1 MPKLPLAART
11 ASESLIARGDRVLMN
26 TYARVPLAFVVGE
39 GCRLGDADG
48 RSYLDLTSGFGV
60 CCLGHGHPRL
70 VTALQRQAAR
80 LIQVSNLFYT
90 EPMVTVAERLVA
102 HSFGDRVFLCNS
114 GAEAN
119 EGAIKLARKRSHD
132 DHGPGRYRVLAFT
145 PSFHGRTLATLSA
158 TGQAKIQ
165 QGFEPLVEGF
175 DHVPYGD
182 LAGAET
188 ALTDAH
194 CAILVEPILGEA
206 GVVVPPPGFL
216 AGLRQLA
223 DARGLTLIFDCI
235 QTGMGR
241 TGKLFAYQHEGVT
254 PDVMTLAKG
263 LGGGPPIGAIV
274 ATETVAAH
282 FTPGSHG
289 STFAASPLVCSAAA
303 VVLDELLDGG
313 VLDEAAENGAYFR
326 SGLEALATH
335 HASIREVRGRGLMLG
350 LLLDRPAAPVL
361 QGLRDAG
368 VIALPAAPDV
378 VRMLPPLIISRA
390 EIDEALAALDKV
402 LSNAVET

>member
-1 MPKLPLAART
+1 M
-11 ASESLIARGDRVLMN
+11 S
-26 TYARVPLAFVVGE
+26 TYARVPVAFAAGE
-39 GCRLGDADG
+39 GCRLIDVEG
-48 RSYLDLTSGFGV
+48 RAYLDLTAGFGV

-70 VTALQRQAAR
+70 VSALQRQAAR

-90 EPMVTVAERLVA
+90 EPMVTVAERLVD

-158 TGQAKIQ
+158 TGQTKIQ
-165 QGFEPLVEGF
+165 HGFEPLVDGF

-182 LAGAET
+182 LAATEA
-188 ALTDAH
+188 ALGEAH

-206 GVVVPPPGFL
+206 GVVVPPAGFL
-216 AGLRQLA
+216 AGLRRLA
-223 DARGLTLIFDCI
+223 DTHDLTLIFDCI

-241 TGKLFAYQHEGVT
+241 TGKLFAFEHEGVT

-263 LGGGPPIGAIV
+263 LGGGPPIGAVV

-289 STFAASPLVCSAAA
+289 STFAANPLVCSAAA
-303 VVLDELLDGG
+303 VVLDELVDGG
-313 VLDEAAENGAYFR
+313 IIDEAAENGAYFR
-326 SGLEALATH
+326 SGLESLAAGH
-335 HASIREVRGRGLMLG
+335 PGIREVRGRGLMLG
-350 LLLDRPAAPVL
+350 LLFDKPAAPVL
-361 QGLRDAG
+361 EGLREQG
-368 VIALPAAPDV
+368 VIALPAGPDV

-390 EIDEALAALDKV
+390 EVDEALAALDKV
-402 LSNAVET
+402 LAG

>member
-1 MPKLPLAART
+1 MPKLPPVPRT
-11 ASESLIARGDRVLMN
+11 ASESLITRADRVLMS
-26 TYARVPLAFVVGE
+26 TYARVPLAFTAGK
-39 GCRLGDADG
+39 GCRLTDVEG

-70 VTALQRQAAR
+70 VVALQRQAGQ

-90 EPMVTVAERLVA
+90 EPMVAVAERLVA
-102 HSFGDRVFLCNS
+102 HSFGDRVFFCNS

-119 EGAIKLARKRSHD
+119 EGAIKLARKQSND
-132 DHGPGRYRVLAFT
+132 GHGPGRYRVLAFT

-158 TGQAKIQ
+158 TGQTKVQ
-165 QGFEPLVEGF
+165 HGFEPLVDGF
-175 DHVPYGD
+175 DHAPYGD
-182 LAGAET
+182 LAAAEV
-188 ALTDAH
+188 ALGDAH
-194 CAILVEPILGEA
+194 CAILVEPILGES

-216 AGLRQLA
+216 AGLRRLA

-263 LGGGPPIGAIV
+263 LGGGPPIGAVV
-274 ATETVAAH
+274 ATEALAAH

-289 STFAASPLVCSAAA
+289 STFAANPLVCAAAA

-313 VLDEAAENGAYFR
+313 VLDEAAATGAHFR
-326 SGLEALATH
+326 SGLEALAARH
-335 HASIREVRGRGLMLG
+335 PEIRAVRGRGLMLG
-350 LLLDRPAAPVL
+350 LLFDKPAAPVL
-361 QGLRDAG
+361 DGLREEG
-368 VIALPAAPDV
+368 VIALPAGPDV
-378 VRMLPPLIISRA
+378 VRMLPPLILSRA

-402 LSNAVET
+402 LSSAIEP